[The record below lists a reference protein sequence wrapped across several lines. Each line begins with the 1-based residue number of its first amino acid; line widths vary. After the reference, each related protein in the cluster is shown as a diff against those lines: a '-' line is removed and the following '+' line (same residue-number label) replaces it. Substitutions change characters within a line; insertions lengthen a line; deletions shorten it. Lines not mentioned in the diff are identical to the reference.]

1 MMAKVLIGTS
11 GWSYS
16 QWKDNFYPA
25 EIKSQDYLK
34 HYASVFDTTEINNS
48 FYHLPSEKS
57 LKKWMEV
64 TPSDFVF
71 AIKASRYIT
80 HNKKLKD
87 PEESI
92 DNFFE
97 AIKPIKKKS
106 GPILFQLPPNWH
118 ANPKRLELFLKTLPD
133 GYQYT
138 FEFRDKDWLND
149 EIYQLLK
156 QHNAALCFYDF
167 KGFQS
172 PEVITADFIYIR
184 LHGPEKAYQGSYNGH
199 RLNAYAEK
207 IRQWQQQG
215 FDVYC
220 YFDNDQK
227 GCAPQDARQL
237 SDALK
242 N

>member
-1 MMAKVLIGTS
+1 MAKVHIGTS

-25 EIKSQDYLK
+25 GIKSDDYLK
-34 HYASVFDTTEINNS
+34 YYSSVFDATEINNS

-64 TPSDFVF
+64 TQSDFSF

-97 AIKPIKKKS
+97 AIKPIQKKS

-118 ANPKRLELFLKTLPD
+118 ANPERLQEFLEVLPEE
-133 GYQYT
+133 YRYT
-138 FEFRDKDWLND
+138 FEFRDQDWLND
-149 EIYQLLK
+149 EVYQLLK

-167 KGFQS
+167 KGFRS
-172 PEVITADFIYIR
+172 PEVITADFIYVR
-184 LHGPEKAYQGSYNGH
+184 LHGPEKAYEGSYHGN
-199 RLNAYAEK
+199 RLNSYADK
-207 IRQWQQQG
+207 FSQWQQEG
-215 FDVYC
+215 RDVYC
-220 YFDNDQK
+220 FFDNDQK
-227 GCAPQDARQL
+227 GCAPEDARQL
-237 SDALK
+237 L
-242 N
+242 NTLNN

>member
-1 MMAKVLIGTS
+1 MAKVHIGTS

-25 EIKSQDYLK
+25 GIKSDDYLK
-34 HYASVFDTTEINNS
+34 HYSSVFDATEINNS

-64 TPSDFVF
+64 TPSDFSF

-92 DNFFE
+92 DNFFT
-97 AIKPIKKKS
+97 AIKPIQKKS

-118 ANPKRLELFLKTLPD
+118 ANPERLKEFFQTLP
-133 GYQYT
+133 GEYRYT

-149 EIYQLLK
+149 EVYQLLK
-156 QHNAALCFYDF
+156 QYNAALCFYDF

-172 PEVITADFIYIR
+172 PEVITADFIYVR
-184 LHGPEKAYQGSYNGH
+184 LHGPEKAYEGSYHGN
-199 RLNAYAEK
+199 RLNSYADK
-207 IRQWQQQG
+207 FRQWQQEG
-215 FDVYC
+215 RDVYC
-220 YFDNDQK
+220 FFDNDQK
-227 GCAPQDARQL
+227 GCAPEDARQL
-237 SDALK
+237 LTRL
-242 N
+242 NN